1 MGSKKNKFRTGKTH
15 IASTIDGKLVV
26 RSLFYI
32 AEAG

>member
-1 MGSKKNKFRTGKTH
+1 MGSKKNTFRTGKTY
-15 IASTIDGKLVV
+15 IASTTDGKVVV